1 MGTTR
6 RVVSLSLLAALAA
19 ASPVVAPPASAQ
31 DAKKEVKE
39 EKPKRKEEKKDPPK
53 DGKDPP
59 RETEKK
65 TLGVGDEVKELSLDL
80 AAGGSWTASSSR
92 GKAVVLVF
100 ASEFSAESL
109 EALKTLGSEKGKT
122 AKAGASVVGVLRD
135 ADAEK
140 GKKVAKDHG
149 LTVTLALDPKR
160 KAYDKLAKAG
170 LPWTVVLDKA
180 GKIVHSANGFDD
192 EAVAKKIEELGKK

>member
-1 MGTTR
+1 MGTHR

-19 ASPVVAPPASAQ
+19 ASPVVAPPASGQ
-31 DAKKEVKE
+31 EVKKEGAKKE

-53 DGKDPP
+53 
-59 RETEKK
+59 ETEKK

-122 AKAGASVVGVLRD
+122 AKSGAALVGVLRD

-170 LPWTVVLDKA
+170 LPWTVVIDKA

-192 EAVAKKIEELGKK
+192 EAVAKRIEELGKK